1 MADPVNFDAGLP
13 LITLTAQVAGTV
25 TSSNQTNPL
34 NKGIKVYINITT
46 IGSGN
51 TVTVTIQAV
60 DPGSGNVVALLVSAA
75 LASNA
80 TTTLTVYPGLTAAA
94 NVTANDV
101 LPYTWNIKAVVA
113 GGNAT
118 TGTIS
123 FCKLA

>member
-13 LITLTAQVAGTV
+13 LITLTAQAAGTV
-25 TSSNQTNPL
+25 TSANQPNPL
-34 NKGIKVYINITT
+34 NKGIKVYISVST

-51 TVTVTIQAV
+51 TLTVTLQAV
-60 DPGSGNVVALLVSAA
+60 DPGSGNVVTLLASAA
-75 LASNA
+75 LATNA
-80 TTTLTVYPGLTAAA
+80 TTTITVYPGLTAAA

-113 GGNAT
+113 GANNT
-118 TGTIS
+118 TATIS